1 MGNTS
6 FTRCLCLNVRE
17 CTPHALVDSR
27 REGRRSNV
35 VLIVRKGT
43 RITNLFQTAAQS
55 TGFRGRKTS
64 RRAYRKHLWNSTL
77 FSTKYRSLGNFG
89 STVSTTSKYNIS
101 TVSLFNL
108 LRFGTNAFWTTGGG
122 LQPHDFG
129 VTSAVLEVILL
140 LEVVYGMLNS
150 RTWRLLILMSRLKY
164 SC

>member
-1 MGNTS
+1 MFKRKRVYAPRASG
-6 FTRCLCLNVRE
+6 FKK
-17 CTPHALVDSR
+17 R
-27 REGRRSNV
+27 RSTFKRRSN
-35 VLIVRKGT
+35 RPK
-43 RITNLFQTAAQS
+43 RNTNYKSLSTAAQS

-89 STVSTTSKYNIS
+89 STVSTQASTTLG

-129 VTSAVLEVILL
+129 VTSLYLEVILL